1 MNPKDALP
9 GTRPAMP
16 RDAFWAR
23 CGCLGLAGVTVLFAF
38 AQAESCRAAVADA
51 WTLCCRQ
58 LLPALYPFL
67 ITTALIVDCGAA
79 PALGTPLRPA
89 ARLLGFPGDAAAG
102 VLLLSLLGGFAP
114 AAAAAAGLYRQGK
127 MDAAQASRLLAVSVC
142 SGPSFTILAVGQMLG
157 SLRLGILLYLS
168 QIFACFCCGLALRAL
183 SCAKAARRRAP
194 ENARGRKR
202 VPAQPGGEES
212 ARMPAGPHAGEGTQP
227 MKTGAPAPAGPSLYR
242 AVTDSAFVFVKLCGC
257 VLYFRFLA
265 GGLCGFF
272 PALGLWGT
280 ILCEVSSGCAAAA
293 GAGRGAVYLCCAA
306 LSLQS
311 GSVLLQVRAIVP
323 GEISLKPLL
332 GIRVLHLPLSLLAL
346 RGLLQ
351 MLPVQA
357 VYSSLDVRV
366 VAMPRCRPDV
376 ALLLWIACCC
386 LAVRL
391 SRTLQHPKS
400 DL

>member
-1 MNPKDALP
+1 
-9 GTRPAMP
+9 
-16 RDAFWAR
+16 
-23 CGCLGLAGVTVLFAF
+23 
-38 AQAESCRAAVADA
+38 
-51 WTLCCRQ
+51 
-58 LLPALYPFL
+58 
-67 ITTALIVDCGAA
+67 
-79 PALGTPLRPA
+79 
-89 ARLLGFPGDAAAG
+89 
-102 VLLLSLLGGFAP
+102 
-114 AAAAAAGLYRQGK
+114 

-157 SLRLGILLYLS
+157 GSLRLGILLYLS
-168 QIFACFCCGLALRAL
+168 QIFACFCGGLALRAL
-183 SCAKAARRRAP
+183 SCAKAARRRA
-194 ENARGRKR
+194 EEDARVRKR
-202 VPAQPGGEES
+202 TPVQPDGETGAQ
-212 ARMPAGPHAGEGTQP
+212 MPADLHAGEGKQS

-265 GGLCGFF
+265 GGLSGFF

-293 GAGRGAVYLCCAA
+293 GAGRAAAYLCCAA

-357 VYSSLDVRV
+357 AYSSLDVRV

-391 SRTLQHPKS
+391 SRTLQRPKR